1 MQAWILRRLIAHS
14 TFALVVK
21 NQISSNNLYSRA
33 YSVTIGFGSDKEY
46 LQPVIR
52 IPAIVAQQLRS
63 LPVVVYQDV
72 QIAIVIEV
80 TDRRTATD
88 SRQDKIRPELIADV
102 LKDAAAGVAEHEL
115 RLGILRVCVI
125 ALDIIEHVTVRHKQ
139 VTRSVIVVIKKSRP
153 ETAHM
158 KSCVREFRAEGRV
171 IE

>member
-1 MQAWILRRLIAHS
+1 M
-14 TFALVVK
+14 
-21 NQISSNNLYSRA
+21 
-33 YSVTIGFGSDKEY
+33 
-46 LQPVIR
+46 IR
-52 IPAIVAQQLRS
+52 VATIVAQQLWS
-63 LPVVVYQDV
+63 LSVVVDEDI

-80 TDRRTATD
+80 TDRRATAD
-88 SRQDKIRPELIADV
+88 SRQEEIRPKLIADI
-102 LKDAAAGVAEHEL
+102 LKKSAAGVAEHEL

-158 KSCVREFRAEGRV
+158 KSCVRELRAKRRV